1 MIEVLKLK
9 SFERYKQTRDRSD
22 LPDDSET
29 LKDIIVELYT
39 EFEDYKEKTNILM
52 AQLLAKIEA
61 LEHEVAVLKRNR
73 FG

>member
-39 EFEDYKEKTNILM
+39 EFEDYKEKT
-52 AQLLAKIEA
+52 
-61 LEHEVAVLKRNR
+61 
-73 FG
+73 

>member
-1 MIEVLKLK
+1 LK

-39 EFEDYKEKTNILM
+39 EFEDYKEKSFWQAI
-52 AQLLAKIEA
+52 
-61 LEHEVAVLKRNR
+61 
-73 FG
+73 